1 MLVTIINKEMMKSF
15 LKLISVFF
23 CLQCWLGAFAADNVT
38 VTCDCQSLDDSVTDA
53 KLVNEMGYTRI
64 DSLTRGISGGY
75 DDGDDYASMYP
86 FSFCYLY

>member
-1 MLVTIINKEMMKSF
+1 M
-15 LKLISVFF
+15 
-23 CLQCWLGAFAADNVT
+23 
-38 VTCDCQSLDDSVTDA
+38 TDA

-86 FSFCYLY
+86 FSLSHAQNSFLLSLLICLILNL